1 MNHGKIN
8 EKYYSK
14 KIPRQ
19 VDIEEIYPEI
29 GRIKRYFSKSPIKDR
44 YYIAMKYHALSV
56 VKSLYPN
63 LVLEQLA
70 DIINV
75 KTHSTVIHY
84 MRSYNPLP
92 DHNEFIEQNFKHFV
106 EHGIYPIT
114 TTNKTEIEK
123 YGAYKQVSLS
133 GDEGKRVYK
142 NSNKERK

>member
-29 GRIKRYFSKSPIKDR
+29 GKIRRYFSKSPLKDR
-44 YYIAMKYHALSV
+44 YYVAMKYHAISV
-56 VKSLYPN
+56 VKSLYSN

-70 DIINV
+70 AIINV
-75 KTHSTVIHY
+75 QNHSTVIYY
-84 MRSYNPLP
+84 MQKYKPLS
-92 DHNEFIEQNFKHFV
+92 DHKEFIDKNFKHFV

-114 TTNKTEIEK
+114 STTKAEIEK

-133 GDEGKRVYK
+133 GDEGKRIYK
-142 NSNKERK
+142 NSNKKRK